1 MRTRLLSLKT
11 LLVICLMAIVGG
23 VETWADTYKYT
34 SAKEDYSSYSSG
46 FFSFVSGNVTWT
58 GKTNYAKP
66 SNEDTSSSKRG
77 TQFGTK
83 NSTNCSL
90 SLSTSDIVGT
100 IQSIVVNTA
109 TASSCTVNLSV
120 SVGGKEVGKK
130 TLTGKS
136 ADYTFTPTITTS
148 GEIVLSWSTAK
159 GSVYLKS
166 ITITYTPS
174 SGSSVAAPT
183 FSEDS
188 KSFSDKFRLALSRGS
203 DANMIMYTTDGSTP
217 SYKNK
222 VGVVYSDPISIT
234 HSTTVKAIAI
244 SSKDEESDVVTKEY
258 KLELPAPI
266 ISEATNKV
274 FAAPFTVSLSTEATA
289 AEAILYTLDG
299 TVPSRENKATEIYT
313 KPIQISA
320 TTTLKAVSYATNGT
334 TYEYSPIA
342 TATYTEQG
350 DAPVVIW
357 SEDWSTFDAD
367 DKPAQGENATYVY
380 GGSNTKIYTTD
391 ISAGSESPELLIAK
405 SGGSLAI
412 TINDLKGANEGL
424 MFSFKTNNKTIDGD
438 FAVSADNAVILS
450 SEVEGSKPYV
460 QKLIMALKEGATSL
474 TITLKNDYSRINVR
488 VDDLELSTY
497 SGVGSF
503 KITEA
508 GYGTYYSSKAYTMPE
523 GVKGYT
529 ITGNEGT
536 SLVMNEAY
544 AAGDV
549 VPAKTALVVEGAANK
564 YYTLV
569 VASTELTPADNKL
582 HGSDKAE
589 TTYVDGTDVKYYK
602 LSYNNEGN
610 NLGFYWGS
618 ENGAA
623 FTNGAHKA
631 YLALDSETLLS
642 QSRGFS
648 LADLANGVTTGINT
662 TVKSATQSNFIY
674 DLNGR
679 RINSLNG
686 AAKGVYIM
694 NGQKVLVK

>member
-1 MRTRLLSLKT
+1 MRTKLLSLKT

-23 VETWADTYKYT
+23 VETWAQTTEKVVFADQGYSNEASVTSYKGEDFSIAFVGAKYYDNGSAVRIYGGNKMTISSSTKIISKVVFTYSRNSYKP
-34 SAKEDYSSYSSG
+34 SAAKGYNLSSGSYS
-46 FFSFVSGNVTWT
+46 VKYNTWT
-58 GKTNYAKP
+58 ADAK
-66 SNEDTSSSKRG
+66 KQ
-77 TQFGTK
+77 TQ
-83 NSTNCSL
+83 
-90 SLSTSDIVGT
+90 
-100 IQSIVVNTA
+100 
-109 TASSCTVNLSV
+109 SV
-120 SVGGKEVGKK
+120 
-130 TLTGKS
+130 
-136 ADYTFTPTITTS
+136 TFTNANTVQYRIMAIEVTFA
-148 GEIVLSWSTAK
+148 ST
-159 GSVYLKS
+159 
-166 ITITYTPS
+166 
-174 SGSSVAAPT
+174 SSVAAPT
-183 FSEDS
+183 FSDDS
-188 KSFSDKFRLALSRGS
+188 KSFSDKFDLKLSAGS
-203 DANMIMYTTDGSTP
+203 DAAMIMYTTDGKTP
-217 SYKNK
+217 SYKNN
-222 VGVVYSDPISIT
+222 VGELYDEEAPISIT
-234 HSTTVKAIAI
+234 HSTTVKAIAV
-244 SSKDEESDVVTKEY
+244 SSKGEESDVVTKEY

-266 ISEATNKV
+266 ISEATKT
-274 FAAPFTVSLSTEATA
+274 FTAPFTVSLSTTATA

-299 TVPSRENKATEIYT
+299 TDPSWENNAKEIYT
-313 KPIQISA
+313 EPIQISA
-320 TTTLKAVSYATNGT
+320 TTTLKAVSYAANGT

-350 DAPVVIW
+350 DAPIVIW
-357 SEDWSTFDAD
+357 SEDWSTFKKE
-367 DKPAQGENATYVY
+367 DKPTQGENATYVCKDGASVTQIY
-380 GGSNTKIYTTD
+380 DDALAGG
-391 ISAGSESPELLIAK
+391 ESPELLINK
-405 SGGSLAI
+405 KGGSLAI
-412 TINDLKGANEGL
+412 TIKNFKGANEGL
-424 MFSFKTNNKTIDGD
+424 MFTFKTNQDNNKFSVSTENASILKSDIIDNGT
-438 FAVSADNAVILS
+438 NS
-450 SEVEGSKPYV
+450 SNKKVFIWKYV
-460 QKLIMALKEGATSL
+460 MALNEGATSL
-474 TITLKNDYSRINVR
+474 TITLNNASSENFR

-508 GYGTYYSSKAYTMPE
+508 GYGTYYSSKAYTMPK

-536 SLVMNEAY
+536 SLVMKEAY

-569 VASTELTPADNKL
+569 AASTELTPDNDNKL
-582 HGSDKAE
+582 HGSDEAE

-631 YLALDSETLLS
+631 YLALNSETLLS

-648 LADLANGVTTGINT
+648 LADLAHGVTTGINT

>member
-1 MRTRLLSLKT
+1 MRTKLLSLKT

-23 VETWADTYKYT
+23 VETWAQTTENVVFADQRYGNADVVTSYKGKDFSIAFVGAKYYDSGSAVRIYGGNKMTISSSTKIISKVVFTYSGSDKPSTDTGYKLSSGSY
-34 SAKEDYSSYSSG
+34 SAKS
-46 FFSFVSGNVTWT
+46 NTWT
-58 GKTNYAKP
+58 ADAKKQTQSVTFTNT
-66 SNEDTSSSKRG
+66 NSSQYRI
-77 TQFGTK
+77 Q
-83 NSTNCSL
+83 
-90 SLSTSDIVGT
+90 T
-100 IQSIVVNTA
+100 IEVTFEE
-109 TASSCTVNLSV
+109 SV
-120 SVGGKEVGKK
+120 
-130 TLTGKS
+130 
-136 ADYTFTPTITTS
+136 ATPTITPASKKFNTTF
-148 GEIVLSWSTAK
+148 VA
-159 GSVYLKS
+159 
-166 ITITYTPS
+166 TI
-174 SGSSVAAPT
+174 AC
-183 FSEDS
+183 
-188 KSFSDKFRLALSRGS
+188 
-203 DANMIMYTTDGSTP
+203 TTTG
-217 SYKNK
+217 
-222 VGVVYSDPISIT
+222 
-234 HSTTVKAIAI
+234 
-244 SSKDEESDVVTKEY
+244 
-258 KLELPAPI
+258 
-266 ISEATNKV
+266 AT
-274 FAAPFTVSLSTEATA
+274 
-289 AEAILYTLDG
+289 IYYTLDD
-299 TVPSRENKATEIYT
+299 TDPTSSPSRKTYT
-313 KPIQISA
+313 SEGVSILAA
-320 TTTLKAVSYATNGT
+320 TTTLKACASLNGKNSSVASAT
-334 TYEYSPIA
+334 Y
-342 TATYTEQG
+342 TYTEQG
-350 DAPVVIW
+350 DAPIVIW
-357 SEDWSTFDAD
+357 SEKWSTFNAD
-367 DKPAQGENATYVY
+367 DKPTQGENATYVCKN
-380 GGSNTKIYTTD
+380 GASDTKIYNEAR
-391 ISAGSESPELLIAK
+391 AGGESPELLINK
-405 SGGSLAI
+405 KGGSLAI

-424 MFSFKTNNKTIDGD
+424 IFTFKANSSNKTNFI
-438 FAVSADNAVILS
+438 VSADNATKIDS
-450 SEVEGSKPYV
+450 TTV
-460 QKLIMALKEGATSL
+460 QGASAKKFIRTYIFALDEGATSL
-474 TITLKNDYSRINVR
+474 TITLNNSSSDNVR

-544 AAGDV
+544 AAGAV

-569 VASTELTPADNKL
+569 AESTDLTPADADNKL
-582 HGSDKAE
+582 HGSDEAE

-648 LADLANGVTTGINT
+648 LADLAHGVTTGINT

>member
-46 FFSFVSGNVTWT
+46 IFSFVSGNVTWT

-109 TASSCTVNLSV
+109 TASGCTVNLSV
-120 SVGGKEVGKK
+120 SVGGKEVDKK

-148 GEIVLSWSTAK
+148 GEVVLSWSTAK

-174 SGSSVAAPT
+174 SSSSVAAPT
-183 FSEDS
+183 FSADS
-188 KSFSDKFRLALSRGS
+188 KSFSDKFDLTLSAGS
-203 DANMIMYTTDGSTP
+203 DAAKIMYTTDGTTP
-217 SYKNK
+217 SYKNG
-222 VGVVYSDPISIT
+222 VGELYSDPISIT
-234 HSTTVKAIAI
+234 HSTTVKAIAV
-244 SSKDEESDVVTKEY
+244 SSKGEESAVVTNEY
-258 KLELPAPI
+258 KLELPAPT
-266 ISEATNKV
+266 ISEATKI
-274 FAAPFTVSLSTEATA
+274 FTAPFTVSLSTEATA

-299 TVPSRENKATEIYT
+299 TVPSWENKATEIYT

-357 SEDWSTFDAD
+357 SEDWSTFSNNA
-367 DKPAQGENATYVY
+367 KPTKGTNATYVC
-380 GGSNTKIYTTD
+380 GGAKTAVKKGDVENY
-391 ISAGSESPELLIAK
+391 AGGVTPEIMIADK
-405 SGGSLAI
+405 GSLSI
-412 TINDLKGANEGL
+412 TINDLKGADNGL
-424 MFSFKTNNKTIDGD
+424 MFTFKTNKDESK
-438 FAVSADNAVILS
+438 FQVLVDNATILS
-450 SEVEGSKPYV
+450 NEVIGDSKYTR
-460 QKLIMALKEGATSL
+460 KYIMVLNEGATTL
-474 TITLKNDYSRINVR
+474 TIKLDNHTGGNVR
-488 VDDLELSTY
+488 VDDLELTTY
-497 SGVGSF
+497 AGVGSF

-508 GYGTYYSSKAYTMPE
+508 GYGTYYTSDAYTMPK

-569 VASTELTPADNKL
+569 AKSTELTPANNKL

-589 TTYVDGTDVKYYK
+589 MTYVDGTDVKYYK

-631 YLALDSETLLS
+631 YLALNSETLLS

-648 LADLANGVTTGINT
+648 LADLAHGVTTGINT

>member
-1 MRTRLLSLKT
+1 MLNGNSW
-11 LLVICLMAIVGG
+11 G

-34 SAKEDYSSYSSG
+34 FTSKVFKNTSTTSKENLETQKLGDVSWTTSG
-46 FFSFVSGNVTWT
+46 VIPYLG
-58 GKTNYAKP
+58 TN
-66 SNEDTSSSKRG
+66 DTKG
-77 TQFGTK
+77 MQFG
-83 NSTNCSL
+83 
-90 SLSTSDIVGT
+90 STSKKNPLTNFKLTTSG
-100 IQSIVVNTA
+100 IQGVITKVVVSASTGSGGNTSY
-109 TASSCTVNLSV
+109 TV
-120 SVGGKEVGKK
+120 SVGGTSFGTQKLSKATDVK
-130 TLTGKS
+130 
-136 ADYTFTPTITTS
+136 DYTFS
-148 GEIVLSWSTAK
+148 GSNSGDVVIAIESFVKVATYI
-159 GSVYLKS
+159 KS
-166 ITITYTPS
+166 IEITYTPS
-174 SGSSVAAPT
+174 SSSSVAAPT
-183 FSEDS
+183 FSADS
-188 KSFSDKFRLALSRGS
+188 KSFSDKFDLTLSAGS
-203 DANMIMYTTDGSTP
+203 DAAKIMYTTDGTAP
-217 SYKNK
+217 SYKNG
-222 VGVVYSDPISIT
+222 VGELYEAPISIT
-234 HSTTVKAIAI
+234 HSTTVKAIAV
-244 SSKDEESDVVTKEY
+244 SSKDEESAVVTNEY
-258 KLELPAPI
+258 KLELPAPT
-266 ISEATNKV
+266 ISEATKIFTV
-274 FAAPFTVSLSTEATA
+274 PFTVSLSTEATA

-299 TVPSRENKATEIYT
+299 TAPSWENNATEIYT
-313 KPIQISA
+313 EPIPISA

-350 DAPVVIW
+350 DAPIVIW
-357 SEDWSTFDAD
+357 SEDWSAFSNGVQPT
-367 DKPAQGENATYVY
+367 KGTNATYVC
-380 GGSNTKIYTTD
+380 GGAKTSVKKGDVENY
-391 ISAGSESPELLIAK
+391 AGGVTPEIMIADK
-405 SGGSLAI
+405 GSLSI
-412 TINDLKGANEGL
+412 TINDLKGADNGL
-424 MFSFKTNNKTIDGD
+424 MFTFKTNRDESE
-438 FAVSADNAVILS
+438 FQVSADNATILS
-450 SEVEGSKPYV
+450 NEVIGDSKDTRKYIMVLNEG
-460 QKLIMALKEGATSL
+460 TTTL
-474 TITLKNDYSRINVR
+474 TIKLDNQTGKNAR
-488 VDDLELSTY
+488 VDDLELSIY

-503 KITEA
+503 KISEA

-544 AAGDV
+544 AAGAV

-569 VASTELTPADNKL
+569 AESTDLTPDKNKL
-582 HGSDKAE
+582 HGSDEAE

-648 LADLANGVTTGINT
+648 LADLAHGVTTGINT

>member
-1 MRTRLLSLKT
+1 MRTKLLSLKT

-23 VETWADTYKYT
+23 VETWAQTTEKVDFTAQGYSDGASVTSYKGKDFSIAFVGAKYYDTGSAVRIYNGNKMTISSSTKIISKVVFTYSGDKKPSIDTGYKLSSGSY
-34 SAKEDYSSYSSG
+34 SAKS
-46 FFSFVSGNVTWT
+46 NTWT
-58 GKTNYAKP
+58 ADAK
-66 SNEDTSSSKRG
+66 NQ
-77 TQFGTK
+77 TQ
-83 NSTNCSL
+83 
-90 SLSTSDIVGT
+90 
-100 IQSIVVNTA
+100 
-109 TASSCTVNLSV
+109 SV
-120 SVGGKEVGKK
+120 
-130 TLTGKS
+130 
-136 ADYTFTPTITTS
+136 TFTNTNSSQYRIQTIEVTFA
-148 GEIVLSWSTAK
+148 ST
-159 GSVYLKS
+159 
-166 ITITYTPS
+166 
-174 SGSSVAAPT
+174 SSVAAPT

-266 ISEATNKV
+266 ISEATKT
-274 FAAPFTVSLSTEATA
+274 FTAPFTVSLSTKATA

-299 TVPSRENKATEIYT
+299 TVPSWENNAIKKYTE
-313 KPIQISA
+313 PIQISA

-350 DAPVVIW
+350 DAPIVIW
-357 SEDWSTFDAD
+357 SEGWSGFKANYQPT
-367 DKPAQGENATYVY
+367 KGENATYVCSGSSKKGTRIFTEKLA
-380 GGSNTKIYTTD
+380 GG
-391 ISAGSESPELLIAK
+391 ESPEILVASKGFLT
-405 SGGSLAI
+405 I
-412 TINDLKGANEGL
+412 TINDLKGASEGL
-424 MFSFKTNNKTIDGD
+424 ILTFKANQTKGQ
-438 FAVSADNAVILS
+438 FAASVDNAVIIS
-450 SEVEGSKPYV
+450 ADAEGSNKLYV
-460 QKLIMALKEGATSL
+460 HKYIMALNEGATSL
-474 TITLKNDYSRINVR
+474 TITLKNDLTSNAR

-508 GYGTYYSSKAYTMPE
+508 SYGTYYSSKAYTMPE
-523 GVKGYT
+523 GVKGYI

-569 VASTELTPADNKL
+569 AESIELTPADDNKL
-582 HGSDKAE
+582 HGSDEAE
-589 TTYVDGTDVKYYK
+589 TTYVEGTDVKYYK

-631 YLALDSETLLS
+631 YLALNSETLLS

-648 LADLANGVTTGINT
+648 LADLAHGVTTGINT
-662 TVKSATQSNFIY
+662 TVKSATQSTFIY

>member
-1 MRTRLLSLKT
+1 MRTNLLSLKT

-34 SAKEDYSSYSSG
+34 FTSKVFEKTSTTSKENLETQKLGDVSWTTSG
-46 FFSFVSGNVTWT
+46 VIPYLGFG
-58 GKTNYAKP
+58 GD
-66 SNEDTSSSKRG
+66 SNG
-77 TQFGTK
+77 MQFGKK
-83 NSTNCSL
+83 NNPADFSL
-90 SLSTSDIVGT
+90 TTSDIVGT
-100 IQSIVVNTA
+100 ITKVVVN
-109 TASSCTVNLSV
+109 ASTTTKNTVTLSV
-120 SVGGKEVGKK
+120 SVGGEQYGTEQITSTTSRGYTFSGKS
-130 TLTGKS
+130 TGKVAIS
-136 ADYTFTPTITTS
+136 MKSNGT
-148 GEIVLSWSTAK
+148 K
-159 GSVYLKS
+159 GMYIKS
-166 ITITYTPS
+166 IEITYTPS
-174 SGSSVAAPT
+174 SSSSVAAPT

-188 KSFSDKFRLALSRGS
+188 KSFSDKFELKLSAGS
-203 DANMIMYTTDGSTP
+203 DAAMIMYTTDGTTP
-217 SYKNK
+217 SYKNN
-222 VGVVYSDPISIT
+222 VGELYEAPISIT
-234 HSTTVKAIAI
+234 HSTTVKAIAV
-244 SSKDEESDVVTKEY
+244 SSKDEESAVVTNEY
-258 KLELPAPI
+258 KLELPAPT
-266 ISEATNKV
+266 ISEATKIFTV
-274 FAAPFTVSLSTEATA
+274 PFTVSLSTEATA

-299 TVPSRENKATEIYT
+299 TAPSWENNATEIYT
-313 KPIQISA
+313 EPIPISA

-350 DAPVVIW
+350 DAPIVIW
-357 SEDWSTFDAD
+357 SEDWSAFSNGVQPT
-367 DKPAQGENATYVY
+367 KGTNATYVC
-380 GGSNTKIYTTD
+380 GGAKTSVKKGDVENY
-391 ISAGSESPELLIAK
+391 AGGVTPEIMIADK
-405 SGGSLAI
+405 GSLSI
-412 TINDLKGANEGL
+412 TINDLKGADNGL
-424 MFSFKTNNKTIDGD
+424 MFTFKTNRDESE
-438 FAVSADNAVILS
+438 FQVSADNATILS
-450 SEVEGSKPYV
+450 NEVIGDSKDTRKYIMVLNEG
-460 QKLIMALKEGATSL
+460 TTTL
-474 TITLKNDYSRINVR
+474 TIKLDNQTGKNAR
-488 VDDLELSTY
+488 VDDLELSIY

-503 KITEA
+503 KISEA
-508 GYGTYYSSKAYTMPE
+508 GYGTYYSSKAYTMPK

-569 VASTELTPADNKL
+569 AESTELTPANNKL
-582 HGSDKAE
+582 HGSDEAE

-648 LADLANGVTTGINT
+648 LADLAHGVTTGINT

-686 AAKGVYIM
+686 AAMGVYIM

>member
-1 MRTRLLSLKT
+1 MRTKLLSLKT

-23 VETWADTYKYT
+23 VETWAQTTENVVFADQRYGNADVVTSYKGKDFSIAFVGAKYYDYGSAVRIYGDNKMTISSSTKIISKVVFTYSGSDKPSTDTGYKLSSGSY
-34 SAKEDYSSYSSG
+34 SAKS
-46 FFSFVSGNVTWT
+46 NTWT
-58 GKTNYAKP
+58 ADAK
-66 SNEDTSSSKRG
+66 KQ
-77 TQFGTK
+77 TQ
-83 NSTNCSL
+83 
-90 SLSTSDIVGT
+90 
-100 IQSIVVNTA
+100 
-109 TASSCTVNLSV
+109 SV
-120 SVGGKEVGKK
+120 
-130 TLTGKS
+130 
-136 ADYTFTPTITTS
+136 TFTTPNTKGHYKIKTIEVTFA
-148 GEIVLSWSTAK
+148 ST
-159 GSVYLKS
+159 
-166 ITITYTPS
+166 
-174 SGSSVAAPT
+174 SSVAAPT
-183 FSEDS
+183 FSDDS
-188 KSFSDKFRLALSRGS
+188 KSFSDKFDLKLSAGS
-203 DANMIMYTTDGSTP
+203 DAAMIMYTTDGSTP
-217 SYKNK
+217 SYKNG
-222 VGVVYSDPISIT
+222 VGELYETPISIT
-234 HSTTVKAIAI
+234 HTTTVKAIAV
-244 SSKDEESDVVTKEY
+244 SSKEEESDVVTKEY
-258 KLELPAPI
+258 KLELPAPT
-266 ISEATNKV
+266 ISEATKT
-274 FAAPFTVSLSTEATA
+274 FTAPFTVSLSKEATA
-289 AEAILYTLDG
+289 AEGILYTLDG
-299 TVPSRENKATEIYT
+299 TDPSSENKAAKKYTE
-313 KPIQISA
+313 PIQISA

-350 DAPVVIW
+350 DAPIVIW
-357 SEDWSTFDAD
+357 SENWSTFNAD
-367 DKPAQGENATYVY
+367 DKPTQGENATYVCKN
-380 GGSNTKIYTTD
+380 GASDTKIYNEAR
-391 ISAGSESPELLIAK
+391 AGGESPELLINK
-405 SGGSLAI
+405 KGGSLAI

-424 MFSFKTNNKTIDGD
+424 IFTFKANSSNKTNFI
-438 FAVSADNAVILS
+438 VSADNATKIDS
-450 SEVEGSKPYV
+450 TTV
-460 QKLIMALKEGATSL
+460 QGASAKKFIRTYIFALDEGATSL
-474 TITLKNDYSRINVR
+474 TITLNNSSSDNVR

-544 AAGDV
+544 AAGAV

-569 VASTELTPADNKL
+569 AESTELTPANNKL
-582 HGSDKAE
+582 HGSDEAE

-648 LADLANGVTTGINT
+648 LADLAHGVTTGINT

>member
-1 MRTRLLSLKT
+1 MRTKLLSLKT

-46 FFSFVSGNVTWT
+46 IFSFVSGNVTWT
-58 GKTNYAKP
+58 CKTDYSKP
-66 SNEDTSSSKRG
+66 SYQEARG

-83 NSTNCSL
+83 SSTNCSL

-109 TASSCTVNLSV
+109 TARGCTVNLSV

-188 KSFSDKFRLALSRGS
+188 KSFSDKFDLTLSAGS
-203 DANMIMYTTDGSTP
+203 DAAMIMYTTDGKTP
-217 SYKNK
+217 SYKNN
-222 VGVVYSDPISIT
+222 VGELYDEEAPISIT
-234 HSTTVKAIAI
+234 HSTTVKAIAV
-244 SSKDEESDVVTKEY
+244 SSKGEESDVVTKEY

-266 ISEATNKV
+266 ISEETKT
-274 FAAPFTVSLSTEATA
+274 FTDPFTVSLSTKANA
-289 AEAILYTLDG
+289 AEGILYTLDG
-299 TVPSRENKATEIYT
+299 TVPSRENNAATKTYAE
-313 KPIQISA
+313 PILISA
-320 TTTLKAVSYATNGT
+320 TTTLRAVSYATNGT

-350 DAPVVIW
+350 DVPIVIW
-357 SEDWSTFDAD
+357 SEDWSGFSNNA
-367 DKPAQGENATYVY
+367 KPTQGKNATYVF
-380 GGSNTKIYTTD
+380 GGSKTAVKKGDLEHY
-391 ISAGSESPELLIAK
+391 AGGVTPEIMIANK
-405 SGGSLAI
+405 GSLSI
-412 TINDLKGANEGL
+412 TINDLKGVDNGL
-424 MFSFKTNNKTIDGD
+424 MFTFKTNKGD
-438 FAVSADNAVILS
+438 EPDFKVDVNNATILS
-450 SEVEGSKPYV
+450 NEVIGDSKDTRKY
-460 QKLIMALKEGATSL
+460 IMGLNEGAT
-474 TITLKNDYSRINVR
+474 TITIKLDNQTGSNAR

-508 GYGTYYSSKAYTMPE
+508 GYGTYYSSKAYTMPK

-569 VASTELTPADNKL
+569 AASTDLTPDNNKL
-582 HGSDKAE
+582 HGSDEAE

-631 YLALDSETLLS
+631 YLALNSETLLS

-648 LADLANGVTTGINT
+648 LADLAHGVTTGINT

>member
-1 MRTRLLSLKT
+1 MRTKLLSLKT

-23 VETWADTYKYT
+23 VETWAQTTEKVDFTAQGYADKKEVASYVGDNFSVAFSKGSNTNNNSPMYYNSGTSIRFYGRNTMTISSSSQSISKVVFTYGDKSPSSDTGYKL
-34 SAKEDYSSYSSG
+34 SSGSYSSSSNTWNSESSVG
-46 FFSFVSGNVTWT
+46 VSSVTFT
-58 GKTNYAKP
+58 NANTSGHYKIKTI
-66 SNEDTSSSKRG
+66 EVT
-77 TQFGTK
+77 F
-83 NSTNCSL
+83 
-90 SLSTSDIVGT
+90 
-100 IQSIVVNTA
+100 
-109 TASSCTVNLSV
+109 ASSV
-120 SVGGKEVGKK
+120 
-130 TLTGKS
+130 
-136 ADYTFTPTITTS
+136 ATPTITPASKKFNTTF
-148 GEIVLSWSTAK
+148 VA
-159 GSVYLKS
+159 
-166 ITITYTPS
+166 TI
-174 SGSSVAAPT
+174 
-183 FSEDS
+183 DC
-188 KSFSDKFRLALSRGS
+188 
-203 DANMIMYTTDGSTP
+203 TTTG
-217 SYKNK
+217 
-222 VGVVYSDPISIT
+222 
-234 HSTTVKAIAI
+234 
-244 SSKDEESDVVTKEY
+244 
-258 KLELPAPI
+258 
-266 ISEATNKV
+266 AT
-274 FAAPFTVSLSTEATA
+274 
-289 AEAILYTLDG
+289 IYYTLDG
-299 TVPSRENKATEIYT
+299 TDPTSSTTRKTYT
-313 KPIQISA
+313 STGVSIPA
-320 TTTLKAVSYATNGT
+320 VTTTLKACASLNGKNSSVASAT
-334 TYEYSPIA
+334 Y
-342 TATYTEQG
+342 TYTEQG
-350 DAPVVIW
+350 DAPIVIW
-357 SEDWSTFDAD
+357 SEDWSGLSKDA
-367 DKPAQGENATYVY
+367 KPTQGENATYVCSGSSGRGTRIFTEKLA
-380 GGSNTKIYTTD
+380 GG
-391 ISAGSESPELLIAK
+391 ESPEILVASKGFLT
-405 SGGSLAI
+405 I
-412 TINDLKGANEGL
+412 TINDLKGASEGL
-424 MFSFKTNNKTIDGD
+424 ILTFKANQTKGQ
-438 FAVSADNAVILS
+438 FAASVDNAVIIS
-450 SEVEGSKPYV
+450 ADAEGSNKLYV
-460 QKLIMALKEGATSL
+460 HKYIMALNEGATSL
-474 TITLKNDYSRINVR
+474 TITLKNDLTSNAR

-569 VASTELTPADNKL
+569 AKSTELTPTNNKL

-589 TTYVDGTDVKYYK
+589 MTYVDGTNVKYYK

-648 LADLANGVTTGINT
+648 LADLAHGVTTGINT

>member
-1 MRTRLLSLKT
+1 MRTKLLSLKT

-23 VETWADTYKYT
+23 VETWAQTTEKVVFADQRYGNAKLVTSYKG
-34 SAKEDYSSYSSG
+34 KD
-46 FFSFVSGNVTWT
+46 FSIAF
-58 GKTNYAKP
+58 
-66 SNEDTSSSKRG
+66 
-77 TQFGTK
+77 
-83 NSTNCSL
+83 
-90 SLSTSDIVGT
+90 
-100 IQSIVVNTA
+100 
-109 TASSCTVNLSV
+109 
-120 SVGGKEVGKK
+120 
-130 TLTGKS
+130 
-136 ADYTFTPTITTS
+136 
-148 GEIVLSWSTAK
+148 AK
-159 GSVYLKS
+159 GSNSTYAPKYYTSDNTVRIYKSNTMTFNSSTGNIAKIVFTYNGSDKPTKDDSYTLSTGSYVQSKNTWTSADSKGVASVTFTNAEKTFKIKS
-166 ITITYTPS
+166 IEVTFAST
-174 SGSSVAAPT
+174 SSVAAPT

-188 KSFSDKFRLALSRGS
+188 KSFSDKFRLALSRGR

-234 HSTTVKAIAI
+234 HTTTVKAIAI

-274 FAAPFTVSLSTEATA
+274 FTAPFTVSLSTEATA

-299 TVPSRENKATEIYT
+299 TVPSWENNATKKYT
-313 KPIQISA
+313 EPIQISA

-350 DAPVVIW
+350 DAPIVIW

-508 GYGTYYSSKAYTMPE
+508 GYGTYYSSKAYTMPK

-544 AAGDV
+544 AAGAV

-569 VASTELTPADNKL
+569 AASTELTPANNKLNKL
-582 HGSDKAE
+582 HGSDEAE
-589 TTYVDGTDVKYYK
+589 TTYVDGIDVKYYK

-623 FTNGAHKA
+623 FINGAHKA

-648 LADLANGVTTGINT
+648 LADLAHGVTTGINT